1 VPLFCSKLKRA
12 MSNWIKLI
20 CREQELETSES
31 SAAETVCLCI
41 DARLDAECHLLLSNW
56 SAFVSGWCL
65 HVYPWWD
72 ECVMIKERH
81 FQNGNTITH
90 RHRYF
95 YLSSPCMIVYVLCIV
110 FFFNFLLT
118 VIQIKYT
125 NMRESK
131 QVTVVPR
138 LCGFWGSL
146 WDKIRLLVSVMF
158 ASRWRC

>member
-1 VPLFCSKLKRA
+1 MPLFCSKLKRA

-41 DARLDAECHLLLSNW
+41 DARLDAECHLFSSNW
-56 SAFVSGWCL
+56 SAFVCGWCL

-110 FFFNFLLT
+110 FFLIFYSLLYRLSIRIWGNQSRSQSYRAF
-118 VIQIKYT
+118 VGFGA
-125 NMRESK
+125 
-131 QVTVVPR
+131 
-138 LCGFWGSL
+138 LCGTKFVCL
-146 WDKIRLLVSVMF
+146 YL
-158 ASRWRC
+158 